1 MPFIGRP
8 PGKCQCCKLPPKSK
22 RPCRRCNSWRLTPQ
36 PPSFLVSDCRAA
48 TGSNGTVYR
57 RRAGRGVACL
67 AARRGGFAVVTDDPG
82 NRQLRLSAYPRRAIG
97 GGRDVN
103 LGMISRPRPTSP
115 TSGRPVRRPTKPHNR
130 WGAAKILRQSWQ
142 AHIDTA
148 LSRPVL
154 IVDEAQEIGS
164 PVLSELR
171 LFASAK
177 LNSYFLPTVVCAGD
191 TCLIERCVPTSSCP
205 STAASASVCRS
216 SAPLP
221 RLSRAV
227 CGICRIRRERS
238 R

>member
-82 NRQLRLSAYPRRAIG
+82 TGNSVCLRTLAEQLA

-103 LGMISRPRPTSP
+103 FGMISRPRPTSP

-130 WGAAKILRQSWQ
+130 WGAAKILHQSWQ

-191 TCLIERCVPTSSCP
+191 TCLIEVSDVLIPP
-205 STAASASVCRS
+205 SFSGCE
-216 SAPLP
+216 
-221 RLSRAV
+221 RAD
-227 CGICRIRRERS
+227 S
-238 R
+238 DL